1 MNAKSALMQIIY
13 NKDDCCYESGYIL
26 DDEDYPSVIILKKEG
41 GKKSMEEQTIV
52 KVKEGFESVYAE
64 LKKLDEN
71 CEADIQ
77 KAFAER
83 KSKIQKMI
91 ADCTYTEV
99 VLVKKDEDE
108 SNSTESTNEESIDN
122 SADVEIDQ
130 VEVQNP
136 NEEE

>member
-13 NKDDCCYESGYIL
+13 NKDDCCYETGYIL
-26 DDEDYPSVIILKKEG
+26 DDEDCPSVIILKKEG

-91 ADCTYTEV
+91 TDCTYTEV
-99 VLVKKDEDE
+99 VLVKKDENE
-108 SNSTESTNEESIDN
+108 SNSNESTNEESIDN
-122 SADVEIDQ
+122 LVDVEID
-130 VEVQNP
+130 VEVP
-136 NEEE
+136 NTDEEE